1 MNNQLE
7 KNHITE
13 KILGK
18 IKTEK
23 IKMKPKIYFIL
34 RMALLVL
41 GTLTLASFIV
51 YLISFIVF
59 SLRVS
64 GVLFLPKF
72 GFPGIR
78 ILISSLPWFLILISG
93 GLIVLLEVFT
103 QKFRFVYR
111 KPILYSLLGIIIIVF
126 TGSFLMEKTSFHSSL
141 FWKAQE
147 KRLPAIG
154 SIYRDYGVPR
164 INNVHQ
170 GVISEVIE
178 GGFKI
183 ETLSGE
189 VLSVVVDSKVYSTLE
204 TDTKEG
210 DVIVILG
217 EQNSSTIQALDLRK
231 VQKDFNLFPRQ
242 RMKNFKLF
250 DK

>member
-13 KILGK
+13 KVLSK

-23 IKMKPKIYFIL
+23 IKMKPKVYFIL
-34 RMALLVL
+34 RMTLLVF
-41 GTLTLASFIV
+41 GTIALASFVI

-59 SLRVS
+59 SLRAS
-64 GVLFLPKF
+64 GILFLPKF
-72 GFPGIR
+72 GFPGMR
-78 ILISSLPWFLILISG
+78 ILLSSLPWFLILISG
-93 GLIVLLEVFT
+93 VSIILLEIFT

-111 KPILYSLLGIIIIVF
+111 KPILYSLLVIIIIVF
-126 TGSFLMEKTSFHSSL
+126 MGSFLIEKTPLHSSL

-154 SIYRDYGVPR
+154 SIYRDYGVPQ
-164 INNVHQ
+164 IDNVHQ
-170 GVISEVIE
+170 GVISEIIE
-178 GGFKI
+178 DGFRI

-189 VLSVVVDSKVYSTLE
+189 ELNIVVAPEIYSTLE
-204 TDTKEG
+204 PDIKEG

-217 EQNSSTIQALDLRK
+217 EQSSGTIQALDLHK
-231 VQKDFNLFPRQ
+231 VQKDLNLFPRR
-242 RMKNFKLF
+242 RMKIFKLF
-250 DK
+250 GK